1 RDALLHIATADGELL
16 ARDLWAFPGAGGN
29 IVPIERGLAVIHPGG
44 FLVYNELEAERRRTA
59 NLAVQNPHTA
69 LEKARFQLR
78 SGAVEAGIQTIED
91 WLLSGPG
98 RPEPNSELDRLHLEV
113 AELLELVSR
122 SAAPPLRTRL

>member
-1 RDALLHIATADGELL
+1 TRALDPGERYPQGRAALVAGKILVSTRDALLHIATADGELL

-78 SGAVEAGIQTIED
+78 S
-91 WLLSGPG
+91 
-98 RPEPNSELDRLHLEV
+98 
-113 AELLELVSR
+113 
-122 SAAPPLRTRL
+122 